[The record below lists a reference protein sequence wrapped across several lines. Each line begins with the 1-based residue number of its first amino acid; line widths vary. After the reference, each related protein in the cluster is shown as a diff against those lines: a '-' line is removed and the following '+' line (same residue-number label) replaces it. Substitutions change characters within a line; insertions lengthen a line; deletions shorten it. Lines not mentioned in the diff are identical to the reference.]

1 LKTVKEFREELM
13 KSKRVFRTEFIELAS
28 FLVASGHE
36 AKIFKNPLEKRAIF
50 EFIETDDLLKAIV
63 SYEGGS
69 PLPAK
74 RLLNVRSQL
83 FREASQVVKG
93 GVGL

>member
-1 LKTVKEFREELM
+1 MR
-13 KSKRVFRTEFIELAS
+13 SKRVFRTESIDLAA
-28 FLVASGHE
+28 FLVTSGHE
-36 AKIFKNPLEKRAIF
+36 PHIFRSPHERRAIF
-50 EFIETDDLLKAIV
+50 EFSDSDSLLKAIV

-74 RLLNVRSQL
+74 RLLNVRSRL
-83 FREASQVVKG
+83 FREASQAVKG